1 MFFKNKTNKLQN
13 FVAITD
19 HALNVLNSLFNH
31 LEKTNNDIE
40 DFIVCEQYAVDLHNA
55 NMISAQMQIMKN
67 RNIMSTINNFVYE
80 DK

>member
-19 HALNVLNSLFNH
+19 NALNVLSSLFNM
-31 LEKTNNDIE
+31 LEKTNDDIE
-40 DFIVCEQYAVDLHNA
+40 NFIESEQYAIDLHNA
-55 NMISAQMQIMKN
+55 NMLSAHMQIMKN
-67 RNIMSTINNFVYE
+67 RNIMCTIKGFVYE